1 MQSTEARIID
11 IREWRAARDRA
22 PAQSS
27 NAPLVIVIVAL
38 SIAGLMASAAPR
50 SAFSPT
56 VEPIQWDGGH
66 P

>member
-1 MQSTEARIID
+1 MRSTEARIID

-38 SIAGLMASAAPR
+38 SIAGLIGLAAPR
-50 SAFSPT
+50 SVFSPT
-56 VEPIQWDGGH
+56 VEPIQWDRGW